1 MNIIVSNKNRIKNQ
15 PFYKVS
21 KNENKLYCFNNNKC
35 TCIKEKNKKKNKRY
49 NKSILA

>member
-21 KNENKLYCFNNNKC
+21 KNENKLYCFNNKC
-35 TCIKEKNKKKNKRY
+35 TCIKEQEE
-49 NKSILA
+49 

>member
-15 PFYKVS
+15 PFYKLS

-35 TCIKEKNKKKNKRY
+35 TCIKEQEE
-49 NKSILA
+49 